1 MDQCFKMILNIPEEL
16 LLKIFSYL
24 TTQDLLQNV
33 ALVNRTFKKIAMDA
47 DLLKIIVL
55 KDVDEHVFQAAEN
68 VLMKARKLQ
77 KLTFKQNVLDSERL
91 IKAALK
97 TSKNLKTLEILGN
110 ISEDFSLSLS
120 EHGRNL
126 KHLELLFPP
135 QITNADIWEDFF
147 ERMKERLCSLRL
159 NLNTGYPDFFGWNFN
174 SLRHLEFLTKLD
186 LVIARKALN
195 DEQIE
200 NLARIPNLK
209 EFILTGYASSLMEYS
224 GSLIKLV
231 SKINME
237 YLENLEIKLRCSH
250 YLPVIF
256 EVLIGRLGPNLQKLQ
271 LGCEVDDCSEWC
283 QEVRPP
289 LDMDQIKNILMKCP
303 NLKQLKISGKQLSD
317 RFLCE
322 VEYKYNLKLIVDL
335 YKRKSMRRYK
345 IFSPRFNESLMYF

>member
-1 MDQCFKMILNIPEEL
+1 M
-16 LLKIFSYL
+16 
-24 TTQDLLQNV
+24 
-33 ALVNRTFKKIAMDA
+33 
-47 DLLKIIVL
+47 
-55 KDVDEHVFQAAEN
+55 
-68 VLMKARKLQ
+68 
-77 KLTFKQNVLDSERL
+77 
-91 IKAALK
+91 
-97 TSKNLKTLEILGN
+97 EITGN

-126 KHLELLFPP
+126 KHLELLFPTE
-135 QITNADIWEDFF
+135 ITNADIWEDFV
-147 ERMKERLCSLRL
+147 ESMKERLRSLRL

-174 SLRHLEFLTKLD
+174 SLRHLQFLTKSD

-195 DEQIE
+195 DDQIE

-231 SKINME
+231 SKLNME
-237 YLENLEIKLRCSH
+237 HLENLEIKLRCSH
-250 YLPVIF
+250 YLQVIS

-289 LDMDQIKNILMKCP
+289 LDMDQIKTILMKCP
-303 NLKQLKISGKQLSD
+303 NLKQLKISGKQLPE
-317 RFLCE
+317 RFFCE

-335 YKRKSMRRYK
+335 YKHKSMRRYK
-345 IFSPRFNESLMYF
+345 IFNPRFNESLMYF

>member
-1 MDQCFKMILNIPEEL
+1 MILNIPEEL
-16 LLKIFSYL
+16 LLKIFRYL

-33 ALVNRTFKKIAMDA
+33 ALVNRKFRKISNDS
-47 DLLKIIVL
+47 DLLRIIVL
-55 KDVDEHVFQAAEN
+55 KDIDEYVYQQVEN
-68 VLMKARKLQ
+68 LLRKATRLQ
-77 KLTFKQNVLDSERL
+77 KLTVKRNVLNHENL
-91 IKAALK
+91 IKVALK
-97 TSKNLKTLEILGN
+97 TSKDLKCLEITGN

-126 KHLELLFPP
+126 KHLELLFPTE
-135 QITNADIWEDFF
+135 ITNADIWEDFV
-147 ERMKERLCSLRL
+147 ESMKERLRSLRL

-174 SLRHLEFLTKLD
+174 SLRHLQFLTKLD

-195 DEQIE
+195 DDQIE

-231 SKINME
+231 SKLNME
-237 YLENLEIKLRCSH
+237 HLENLEIKLRCSH

-289 LDMDQIKNILMKCP
+289 LDMDQIKTILMKCP
-303 NLKQLKISGKQLSD
+303 NLKQLKISGKQLSE

-345 IFSPRFNESLMYF
+345 IFNPRFNESLVYF

>member
-1 MDQCFKMILNIPEEL
+1 MILNIPEEL
-16 LLKIFSYL
+16 LLKIFRYL

-33 ALVNRTFKKIAMDA
+33 ALVNRKFRKISNDS
-47 DLLKIIVL
+47 DLLRIIVL
-55 KDVDEHVFQAAEN
+55 KDIDEYVYQQVEN
-68 VLMKARKLQ
+68 LLRKATRLQ
-77 KLTFKQNVLDSERL
+77 KLTVKRNVLNHENL
-91 IKAALK
+91 IKVALK
-97 TSKNLKTLEILGN
+97 TNKDLKSLEITGN

-126 KHLELLFPP
+126 KHLELLFPTE
-135 QITNADIWEDFF
+135 ITNADIWEDFV
-147 ERMKERLCSLRL
+147 ESMKERLRSLRL

-186 LVIARKALN
+186 LVIAKKALN

-231 SKINME
+231 SKLNME
-237 YLENLEIKLRCSH
+237 HLENLEIKLRCSH
-250 YLPVIF
+250 YLQVIS

-289 LDMDQIKNILMKCP
+289 LDMDQIKTILMKCP

-345 IFSPRFNESLMYF
+345 IFYPRFNESLMYF